1 MEEAVDRITA
11 EQVSEVLGVPVSVI
25 PEDFDALTSN
35 LWVATLGEG
44 EQMPESVATRWE
56 AICQIMRGIEY

>member
-1 MEEAVDRITA
+1 MDAEVDRVTA
-11 EQVSEVLGVPVSVI
+11 EQVSEALGAPVFVI

-35 LWVATLGEG
+35 LWVATLGED

-56 AICQIMRGIEY
+56 LICEVMRGLF